1 MKEPPDVPQWLR
13 PVALAIVLL
22 LAACQP
28 APTSL
33 AGPHISSSG
42 FECPEPS
49 PRLDITSTEI
59 NLYTWTEYVPVDI
72 VECFGLVYGIAV
84 NVDYFSSNEELNAK
98 LAQGRG
104 ANAYDVVH
112 PSDYMIDVLIREG
125 LLQKLDAGRL
135 PNITNLDPGLVQV
148 YGAGTEYVVPY
159 QLGTQAIVYNS
170 ATVSNPPTSWAD
182 LWNPDYAGRIV
193 SVDDSRVVIGATLL
207 TLGYSVNSTDPD
219 ELTQAQEKLVTLMPN
234 IRVFDSDSP
243 RSPLLAG
250 DTDIG
255 IVWNGEAALAN
266 QENADFVYVFPTE
279 GVITFY
285 DGMAISVDAPHPD
298 AAYAWFNYLLQGDV
312 FWLTMVE
319 YPYTNPN
326 QASLEYAKTNLPEI
340 YEAYINSPITNT
352 PADIFAAGHD
362 IKDLGEA
369 LLLYD
374 QIWTEI
380 KGQ

>member
-340 YEAYINSPITNT
+340 YESYINSPITNT